1 MRRGGGGDAGEG
13 EEGAARAKGRGRR
26 GRRER
31 RGEGGS
37 RGGAGEGEE
46 ARRGRPMGG
55 GGVERARVRGG
66 VFVRGRARV
75 WVRPSKRAIGQRHTH
90 SGGANGEFGPS
101 RMMMI
106 LQVTSIETAP
116 KTISKNARGFRI
128 RGDVDGPEAHGF
140 LRLLERKYI
149 IIPYLLLNP
158 NPSSGPLLPPPL
170 LVPPPSPLLPCHHL
184 LCQ

>member
-1 MRRGGGGDAGEG
+1 M
-13 EEGAARAKGRGRR
+13 
-26 GRRER
+26 
-31 RGEGGS
+31 
-37 RGGAGEGEE
+37 
-46 ARRGRPMGG
+46 
-55 GGVERARVRGG
+55 RGG

-158 NPSSGPLLPPPL
+158 NPSSWPSAASSSPGAAAEPPPTL
-170 LVPPPSPLLPCHHL
+170 SSPFVPMI
-184 LCQ
+184 QN